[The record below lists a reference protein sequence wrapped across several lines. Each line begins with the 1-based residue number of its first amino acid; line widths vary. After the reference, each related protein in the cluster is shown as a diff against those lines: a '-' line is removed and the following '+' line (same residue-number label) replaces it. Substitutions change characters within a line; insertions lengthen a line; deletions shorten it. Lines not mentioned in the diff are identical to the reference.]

1 MVFQGLIVNVKFT
14 VKLRKSEYLKKKFHL
29 QINYIHIK
37 TSTQKSGCG
46 TDFFQSEKQQVGGS
60 PCDVCCTFL
69 FLLKL

>member
-14 VKLRKSEYLKKKFHL
+14 VKLRKSEYLKKFHL

-46 TDFFQSEKQQVGGS
+46 TNFFQSEKQQVGGS
-60 PCDVCCTFL
+60 LCDVCCTSL